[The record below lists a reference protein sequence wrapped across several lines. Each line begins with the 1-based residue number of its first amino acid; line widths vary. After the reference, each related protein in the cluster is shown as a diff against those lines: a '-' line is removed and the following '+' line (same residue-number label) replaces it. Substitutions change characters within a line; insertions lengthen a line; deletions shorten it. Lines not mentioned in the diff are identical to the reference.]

1 MNTRLARIGAALSV
15 VSTFIVVT
23 CGAALAQTSAPTP
36 ESLATD
42 AGTSFRDTGIAVV
55 AVLIPLAVALIL
67 AKKALPWARQMLH
80 I

>member
-1 MNTRLARIGAALSV
+1 MNKARKFLVALGAAFSAVVLSASV
-15 VSTFIVVT
+15 AVAQVVT
-23 CGAALAQTSAPTP
+23 PTA
-36 ESLATD
+36 ETLATD
-42 AGTSFRDTGIAVV
+42 AGESFRDTGIAVV